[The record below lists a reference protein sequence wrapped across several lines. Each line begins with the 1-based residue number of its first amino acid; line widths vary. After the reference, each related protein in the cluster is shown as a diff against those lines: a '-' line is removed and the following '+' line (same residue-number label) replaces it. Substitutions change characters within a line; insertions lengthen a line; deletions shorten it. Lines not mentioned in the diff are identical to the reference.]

1 MRIWLDRGSTAAAA
15 LGWEMSGTGGSRLD
29 VPELADDARLVD
41 EFLRTRGNDVFEIL
55 VDRHKGKIFR
65 LVLAVLGPGFEAE
78 AEEITQEVFV
88 TVFRQL
94 PSFRKESAF
103 GTWLYRIAQRKAID
117 LRNSARVRHPHAPE
131 EALEALPPRGGADAS
146 PHGRAEAR
154 QSQRV
159 LLATIRELPEPYPQ
173 ILRLFYWLDWSVA
186 EISETLGIAS
196 GTVKSHLFRARHLL
210 SERLRGKGIP
220 HADHPLP

>member
-1 MRIWLDRGSTAAAA
+1 
-15 LGWEMSGTGGSRLD
+15 MSGTGSPRLD
-29 VPELADDARLVD
+29 APELADDARLVD
-41 EFLRTRGNDVFEIL
+41 EFLRTRSNGVFEIL

-65 LVLAVLGPGFEAE
+65 LALAVLGPGFEAE
-78 AEEITQEVFV
+78 AEEVTQEVFV
-88 TVFRQL
+88 TAFRQL

-131 EALEALPPRGGADAS
+131 ETLEAMTPRGGDDAS

-154 QSQRV
+154 QNRRV
-159 LLATIRELPEPYPQ
+159 LLAAVRELPEPYPQ

-186 EISETLGIAS
+186 EISETLGMAP

-210 SERLRGKGIP
+210 SERLREKGAP
-220 HADHPLP
+220 HADPLP